1 MYRRRSNMD
10 AIKEA
15 EKKTADKNNFI
26 NIVLNVNTKWTK
38 IIDSIELNAV
48 LPEPPIFKIYGSGSR
63 QIPAL
68 APAPTS
74 HPPPRPTT
82 HRPRRVGVGAGPK
95 NGSGSTQKQRLR
107 QPWFCSKT
115 NSDLLT
121 YLDLSL
127 DVLDGI
133 RCLHLQGDGL
143 PCQGLDKDLHASPQP
158 QHQVESGLLL
168 DVVIRQGP
176 SILQLLASKDKPLL
190 IRGDTLLILQ

>member
-1 MYRRRSNMD
+1 MNLFL
-10 AIKEA
+10 IKVFNE
-15 EKKTADKNNFI
+15 
-26 NIVLNVNTKWTK
+26 V
-38 IIDSIELNAV
+38 
-48 LPEPPIFKIYGSGSR
+48 
-63 QIPAL
+63 
-68 APAPTS
+68 
-74 HPPPRPTT
+74 
-82 HRPRRVGVGAGPK
+82 
-95 NGSGSTQKQRLR
+95 
-107 QPWFCSKT
+107 
-115 NSDLLT
+115 LT

-190 IRGDTLLILQ
+190 IRGDTLLVLQVLEQILVQQYDIN